1 MAKVSFEKVTIQDPI
16 KDMVVNFKIKDP
28 AEYDWEAYNMSWL
41 QYCIHKDVKAL
52 ATALNTVPNLPEA
65 LMFKLI
71 PLTQE
76 SLEVMNKRI
85 EQADSLFMARNDAER
100 FNAVLDLINLLEDDK
115 FEEIQAWAKRAL
127 DISKEKALAE
137 AEEKLAGN
145 L

>member
-1 MAKVSFEKVTIQDPI
+1 MAKVEFKKVVVENPVET
-16 KDMVVNFKIKDP
+16 MVVSYGIKDP

-41 QYCIHKDVKAL
+41 QYC
-52 ATALNTVPNLPEA
+52 A

-71 PLTQE
+71 PLAQE

>member
-1 MAKVSFEKVTIQDPI
+1 MAKVEFKKVVVQNPVEE
-16 KDMVVNFKIKDP
+16 MVVSYGIKDP

-52 ATALNTVPNLPEA
+52 ANALNNVPNLPEA

-71 PLTQE
+71 PLAQE
-76 SLEVMNKRI
+76 SLEMMNKRI

-100 FNAVLDLINLLEDDK
+100 FNAVLDLINLLDDDK
-115 FEEIQAWAKRAL
+115 FEEIQSWAKRAL